1 MASRLKLFV
10 PLVLFFG
17 LIGLFTYTLLKDDY
31 NPRDL
36 PSALIGKSLPEFQ
49 LYALDPAM
57 QQLSLVD
64 LKGEPFLLN
73 VWATWCVSCRVE
85 HPYFMKLQQQ
95 GVKIIGLN
103 YKDKR
108 QKALDWLKQL
118 GNPYALN
125 IFDEEGSL
133 ALDLGVYGAP
143 ETYLVDATGV
153 VKAKFVGV
161 VNEDVWQKQFAPIY
175 QQLK

>member
-17 LIGLFTYTLLKDDY
+17 LVALFTYTLLKDDY

-49 LYALDPAM
+49 LYALEPAT
-57 QQLSLVD
+57 QQLSLAD

-143 ETYLVDATGV
+143 ETYLVDANGI